1 MSLVTEGQET
11 SSSQLDK
18 EKQRVFWFKNLQGD
32 EIELKA
38 KLNDEVSV
46 FDKQFAE
53 LTGVKLKLVYLF
65 YSIQGK
71 TISSK
76 GTLLNELTN
85 VLGENNMNEENLS
98 NITFNVL
105 VRTKG
110 GIN

>member
-1 MSLVTEGQET
+1 MSLITEGQET
-11 SSSQLDK
+11 PSSQLDK
-18 EKQRVFWFKNLQGD
+18 EKQRAFWFKNLQGD

-38 KLNDEVSV
+38 KLSDKVSV
-46 FDKQFAE
+46 FDEQYAE
-53 LTGVKLKLVYLF
+53 LTGIKLKLFYLF

-76 GTLLNELTN
+76 GILLNELTN
-85 VLGENNMNEENLS
+85 VLGENMNEENLS
-98 NITFNVL
+98 NIVFNVL